1 MNDNFGDSLH
11 FWGLPVSI
19 LCCLISRGVFF
30 ILIREIAQT
39 RKNNDYSESLYCKY
53 KQVNDQGGWGR
64 KYTNIYG
71 FLVIYFGF
79 QSA

>member
-1 MNDNFGDSLH
+1 MT
-11 FWGLPVSI
+11 I
-19 LCCLISRGVFF
+19 L
-30 ILIREIAQT
+30 
-39 RKNNDYSESLYCKY
+39 SLYIVNI

-71 FLVIYFGF
+71 FPVIYFGF